1 MAPIASTL
9 ALGAGYVNK
18 VFRFVQYKFEGL
30 NDQPHE
36 FFFILLTVFVHYL
49 LSAFQNRNDNIDNDC
64 SCYWGTEKYIVK
76 DFQKKYPGCIADAK
90 VGFMNP
96 DPNGMKDPSYR
107 QVCSGRTGH
116 VEVLNIELTKA
127 ATADHEIFEE
137 MIKFFF
143 SFHDPTTLNR
153 QGNDTGTQY
162 GSVIFCSNESQKE
175 IAESVKAELQLA
187 IDQKKVKTYQ
197 KKTVETAIVDYTTFY
212 AAHEEHQEY
221 LMKNPLGYCN
231 HRYRFRDW
239 PKLGDFPKP
248 EF

>member
-1 MAPIASTL
+1 MGSACTKTNSASATTTTKPATSLTKLTSQAPASTNKNMAPIASTL
-9 ALGAGYVNK
+9 ALGAG
-18 VFRFVQYKFEGL
+18 
-30 NDQPHE
+30 
-36 FFFILLTVFVHYL
+36 
-49 LSAFQNRNDNIDNDC
+49 
-64 SCYWGTEKYIVK
+64 CYWGTEKYIVK

-96 DPNGMKDPSYR
+96 DPNGMKNPSYR